1 MGSTYIKEII
11 FKGFKSFGDQVVSV
25 KLDKG
30 FTAIIG
36 PNGSGKSNI
45 IDGLCFSLGRLSKK
59 TMRAENLKDLIF
71 VGTKTKK
78 PASSAEVTV
87 IFDNSQN
94 LFPGFTGQDLMISRE
109 VNDKGKGTYRLNG
122 TRCTREEILLKLAL
136 ANVDPDGFNFILQ
149 GKIVELTHMSPE
161 DRRIFI
167 EELVGLQKFDDEKN
181 AALKELEKADQDLV
195 KFEAIFQEVARQLKA
210 VEKEKND
217 ALRWIELDNKV
228 KELNA
233 RLIALGIKKLRDEE
247 EQVGIFI
254 SETKKK
260 IEEVTEDITG
270 TQNDIDKENAVMT
283 DLTHKIEG
291 LETTRNDL
299 EVQVSNLRSELSS
312 KKTELNFLNENL
324 DKMHERKQAL
334 VEKQEKLEKG
344 ETYDSMLA
352 KIQEEIEALNIQISK
367 TKTDIQD
374 KENQVTKLESDIT
387 IFQQEL
393 NAFNKRLNT
402 SSSQKSSLETELKL
416 TRDRLVKLES
426 KKANLEKEL
435 SKLLKD
441 KNEDIDAAMAAA
453 DGEAKELQGAI
464 DKIKLEIKKET
475 QKQKNFESE
484 IDQLRSQVGKYDQ
497 QINDSKS
504 KIQVAKSE
512 QEYFDKQANS
522 LKRDVKTFEVNK
534 VKFNEEIQRITK
546 ELEKT
551 KELLDTKN
559 RLLADIKKER
569 EEIEKSIENSQK
581 EYEGAEQEI
590 VGVVTNLEM
599 LTENYKTGVS
609 ELSAD
614 IQASGA
620 DTVEDSMNDFNLYV
634 KDIVSLIETLK
645 SLQSEGKAED
655 LKHAFANLDM
665 FLDNY
670 DESMKI
676 LKDEVQKNMDK
687 LVKENSAN
695 FNSFIQDLMDIM
707 GQVHTSLRR
716 LAMTRNTEQINALHE
731 LDKKKSSMLDD
742 ISTVSVNK
750 TKSEGDLK
758 QATLEFKN
766 VESKIKSTDQQ
777 IEELA
782 KSIEDK
788 NKTIA
793 DHQQK
798 IEALAKEKA
807 GFQAQI
813 DEKNKQKDEF
823 WEIQNRLNGEI
834 EEKTKTLQGVQDKI
848 RGLQTVQKLIKD
860 IDEHEAEITTSNATI
875 KNNDEKIKVL
885 DEEIKK
891 IEASKVEKEKD
902 IQNLK
907 RQKDDVLQEQKDLR
921 TRLDEENKEQQNGQ
935 RRQAALSAMIQRE
948 KEIGEI
954 DGEMDKINV
963 QLKDGDK
970 KIAELGNSIKGI
982 EEKKSDVVAE
992 ISSLNAKKQSVWE
1005 RQKELQDELSK
1016 LNTTLGTNTNKLSNF
1031 ENRKN
1036 EITVRI
1042 EEFFEQSKQFGA
1054 LPEVLEG
1061 WTDTGIKADIAQ
1073 AGEEKKALE
1082 PVNLKSIEQYDAVKN
1097 RFDDIDL
1104 RRQSLQR
1111 ERKAILEN
1119 IERIELEKTRQFM
1132 RAFNEINLHFSE
1144 VFTKLSPG
1152 GISKMILENPA
1163 KPFEGGI
1170 VIEARPRGKKITSI
1184 ESLSGGEKTLVAL
1197 SFIFAVEHF
1206 QPSPFYVMD
1215 EIDAALD
1222 GPNVHRVSMVIK
1234 EFATSS
1240 QFIVISHREENIV
1253 NADKIYG
1260 VSMKDSITDVFSI
1273 KMEEMEVAPGD
1284 KSMEDMLKD
1293 EDKGTAA

>member
-1 MGSTYIKEII
+1 MGSTFIKEIV
-11 FKGFKSFGDQVVSV
+11 FKGFKSFGDQTVTV

-45 IDGLCFSLGRLSKK
+45 IDGLCFALGRLSKK
-59 TMRAENLKDLIF
+59 TMRAENLTDLIF

-78 PASSAEVTV
+78 AAAAAEVTV

-109 VNDKGKGTYRLNG
+109 VNEKGKGTYRING

-149 GKIVELTHMSPE
+149 GKIVELTHMSSE
-161 DRRIFI
+161 DRRLFI
-167 EELVGLQKFDDEKN
+167 EELVGLSKFDDEKN

-217 ALRWIELDNKV
+217 ALRWMELDNKI

-254 SETKKK
+254 NETKKK
-260 IEEVTEDITG
+260 IEEITEEITS
-270 TQNDIDKENAVMT
+270 TQNAIDKENAVMT
-283 DLTHKIEG
+283 DLAHKIES
-291 LETTRNDL
+291 LETNRNDL
-299 EVQVSNLRSELSS
+299 ETQVSNLRSELSS

-324 DKMHERKQAL
+324 DKMQERKQAL

-344 ETYDSMLA
+344 DSYDNLIT
-352 KIQEEIEALNIQISK
+352 KVQEEIESLNIQISK
-367 TKTDIQD
+367 TKTEIQD
-374 KENQVTKLESDIT
+374 KENQIAKLESDIT

-402 SSSQKSSLETELKL
+402 SSSQKSSLETELKI
-416 TRDRLVKLES
+416 TKDRLVKLES

-441 KNEDIDAAMAAA
+441 KNEDIGVAMAAA
-453 DGEAKELQGAI
+453 DKEAKDIQGAI
-464 DKIKLEIKKET
+464 DKIKLELKKET

-484 IDQLRSQVGKYDQ
+484 IDQIRSQVGKYDQ

-522 LKRDVKTFEVNK
+522 LKHDGKTYEVNK

-551 KELLDTKN
+551 KDQLDTKN
-559 RLLADIKKER
+559 KLLADLKKER
-569 EEIEKSIENSQK
+569 EEIEKSIDNSQK
-581 EYEGAEQEI
+581 DYEGAEQEI
-590 VGVVTNLEM
+590 VGVVSNLEM

-614 IQASGA
+614 IQASGT
-620 DTVEDSMNDFNLYV
+620 DTVESSMDDFKVYV
-634 KDIVSLIETLK
+634 KDLVSLIETMKALSK
-645 SLQSEGKAED
+645 ENKAED
-655 LKHAFANLDM
+655 LEHAFQSLDM
-665 FLDNY
+665 FIDNY

-687 LVKENSAN
+687 LVKENSTN
-695 FNSFIQDLMDIM
+695 FNSFIMDLMDIM
-707 GQVHTSLRR
+707 GQVHTSLRK
-716 LAMTRNTEQINALHE
+716 LSMTRNTEQINALHE
-731 LDKKKSSMLDD
+731 LDKKKSAMLDD
-742 ISTVSVNK
+742 ISSVSVAK
-750 TKSEGDLK
+750 TKSEGELK
-758 QATLEFKN
+758 QATMEFKN
-766 VESKIKSTDQQ
+766 IESKLKSTDQQ
-777 IEELA
+777 VEDLG

-788 NKTIA
+788 NKAIA

-798 IEALAKEKA
+798 IDALAKEKE
-807 GFQAQI
+807 GFQAKI

-823 WEIQNRLNGEI
+823 WEIQNKLNGEI
-834 EEKTKTLQGVQDKI
+834 EDKTKALQGIQDKL

-860 IDEHEAEITTSNATI
+860 IDEHEAEIAASNTTI

-885 DEEIKK
+885 EEELKK

-902 IQNLK
+902 IQNLR
-907 RQKDDVLQEQKDLR
+907 RQKDDMLQVQKDLR
-921 TRLDEENKEQQNGQ
+921 TRLDEENKEQQNKQ
-935 RRQAALSAMIQRE
+935 KRQGSLSAMIQRE

-954 DGEMDKINV
+954 NDEMDKINV

-970 KIAELGNSIKGI
+970 KIAELGNSIKGL
-982 EEKKSDVVAE
+982 EDKKNEVVGE
-992 ISSLNAKKQSVWE
+992 ISNLNAKKQSVWE
-1005 RQKELQDELSK
+1005 RQKQLQDELSK
-1016 LNTTLGTNTNKLSNF
+1016 LNTTLGTNNNKLFNF
-1031 ENRKN
+1031 ENRKK
-1036 EITVRI
+1036 EITVKI
-1042 EEFFEQSKQFGA
+1042 EELYEQSKQFGA
-1054 LPEVLEG
+1054 LPDVLEG
-1061 WTDTGIKADIAQ
+1061 WNETGIKADISK

-1082 PVNLKSIEQYDAVKN
+1082 PVNLKSIEQYDTVKN

-1119 IERIELEKTRQFM
+1119 IEKIELEKTRQFM

-1152 GISKMILENPA
+1152 GIAKMILENPA
-1163 KPFEGGI
+1163 KPFEAGI

-1234 EFATSS
+1234 EFAGSS

-1293 EDKGTAA
+1293 EDKGTAS